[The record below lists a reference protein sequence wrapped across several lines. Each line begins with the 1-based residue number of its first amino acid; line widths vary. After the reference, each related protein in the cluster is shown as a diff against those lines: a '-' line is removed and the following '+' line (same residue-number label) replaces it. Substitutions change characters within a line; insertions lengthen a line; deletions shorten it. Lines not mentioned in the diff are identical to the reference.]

1 MNSTRKNSIFFTLCT
16 SCVGLALLST
26 AINTALAPMSAELGV
41 SAATGQW
48 LVSGYALALAVVM
61 PTTAFLVTR
70 FPARVLYLGALALFV
85 VASVLC
91 ALSASFPLVMA
102 ARVVQAMA
110 NSLIA
115 NVTQVTIL
123 SIFPEGERGARMGWF
138 GLATGVAPVVAPA
151 LGGFVSDVF
160 GWRFIFWGIAVWM
173 LIALVVSCVVI
184 RFSLDTSEKRFD
196 MTSFVLSVCA
206 FGGVSLGV
214 GQISI
219 AGITA
224 PITLTSLLIGTV
236 AAICFAR
243 RQLHLEEPFL
253 DVRILQNGR
262 FRASVVGSCVL
273 YAVMMGSAA
282 VLPLYM
288 IGCLNTSA
296 SLAGFVVLPAA
307 ACMAAI
313 NPIAGKIYDKYG
325 IRALVFVSG
334 ALLVASNVGM
344 CIPALNE
351 SLAFLFAST
360 ILRYLGI
367 GLLQMPLMTWGNSAL
382 QRVHLAQRT
391 ALITS
396 FRNAF
401 GAIGVAVFVGLFDS
415 YGVGIAYAGMA
426 FASCLL
432 FTLRLRSSQ

>member
-48 LVSGYALALAVVM
+48 LVSGHALALAVVM

-85 VASVLC
+85 VAS
-91 ALSASFPLVMA
+91 
-102 ARVVQAMA
+102 
-110 NSLIA
+110 
-115 NVTQVTIL
+115 
-123 SIFPEGERGARMGWF
+123 
-138 GLATGVAPVVAPA
+138 
-151 LGGFVSDVF
+151 
-160 GWRFIFWGIAVWM
+160 
-173 LIALVVSCVVI
+173 
-184 RFSLDTSEKRFD
+184 
-196 MTSFVLSVCA
+196 
-206 FGGVSLGV
+206 
-214 GQISI
+214 
-219 AGITA
+219 
-224 PITLTSLLIGTV
+224 
-236 AAICFAR
+236 
-243 RQLHLEEPFL
+243 
-253 DVRILQNGR
+253 
-262 FRASVVGSCVL
+262 
-273 YAVMMGSAA
+273 
-282 VLPLYM
+282 
-288 IGCLNTSA
+288 
-296 SLAGFVVLPAA
+296 
-307 ACMAAI
+307 
-313 NPIAGKIYDKYG
+313 
-325 IRALVFVSG
+325 
-334 ALLVASNVGM
+334 NVGM

-360 ILRYLGI
+360 ILRYLSI

-382 QRVHLAQRT
+382 QRVHLAQGT